1 MQSIVFLITQK
12 NIWDENL
19 LSFQK
24 GKIKILLS
32 QLPGGE
38 AGILGST
45 CLHKVK
51 L

>member
-1 MQSIVFLITQK
+1 MRSIVFLITQK
-12 NIWDENL
+12 YMDENL

-32 QLPGGE
+32 QLPDGE